1 MGAIT
6 VEWIQDT
13 GPWTIAG
20 TTLLTIVETIAGTT
34 LLTIV
39 ETTLATIVE
48 TIAGIT
54 PDIMVE
60 TIVETTVGTILEITV
75 ETTVGTLGITTAAMG
90 QTTTIVALD
99 LIMIIAD
106 MGQATT
112 CKICINHSKKQMG
125 NTQYT

>member
-1 MGAIT
+1 MGREAALT

-13 GPWTIAG
+13 GPWTIVG

-39 ETTLATIVE
+39 ETTL
-48 TIAGIT
+48 
-54 PDIMVE
+54 P

-90 QTTTIVALD
+90 KTTTIVALD

-112 CKICINHSKKQMG
+112 CKICINHS
-125 NTQYT
+125 

>member
-1 MGAIT
+1 MG
-6 VEWIQDT
+6 E
-13 GPWTIAG
+13 
-20 TTLLTIVETIAGTT
+20 TTLLTMVETTLLTIVETTQLTIVETIAGTT

-48 TIAGIT
+48 IIAGIT
-54 PDIMVE
+54 P
-60 TIVETTVGTILEITV
+60 EIIV

-90 QTTTIVALD
+90 QTTTIVAMD